1 MADLHPMTEREML
14 EHASRALGRIDRD
27 GDRGVTMVTKE
38 EIWAMALLLVRLGL
52 VATQPGAVVPKVLV
66 LGRDDDWDGSGRCPD
81 CQGWD
86 CDPDAGCVH
95 DH

>member
-38 EIWAMALLLVRLGL
+38 EIWAMAMTLVHLGL
-52 VATQPGAVVPKVLV
+52 VATPPGAAAPEVL
-66 LGRDDDWDGSGRCPD
+66 LLTHHKE
-81 CQGWD
+81 
-86 CDPDAGCVH
+86 A
-95 DH
+95 